1 MMKKKNS
8 DIRHYEAVD
17 PNPHTM
23 ALKFQRPPT
32 LAEQIA
38 QYMGAHNRH
47 LEQLGVE
54 TAEEADDFDVDDED
68 DAPESPHELVFDP
81 LLNREL
87 PRYQKALIDRDR
99 AKFDET
105 LAEKIRADRL
115 AAQAAAKAKR
125 DLESQGGNAGRQME
139 LNTESES
146 DED

>member
-1 MMKKKNS
+1 MKKKNS
-8 DIRHYEAVD
+8 DVRHYEAVD

-38 QYMGAHNRH
+38 QYMGQHNRH

-54 TAEEADDFDVDDED
+54 TAEEADDFEVDED
-68 DAPESPHELVFDP
+68 GNPESPHELVFDA

-99 AKFDET
+99 AKFDEQ

-115 AAQAAAKAKR
+115 AAEAAKRAKAH
-125 DLESQGGNAGRQME
+125 LESQGGNAGRQLE
-139 LNTESES
+139 TPTE
-146 DED
+146 DVED